1 MNVDMCEILLITSES
16 TDYEFPG
23 SIWDACVC
31 LVMYLGTNSKEEG
44 LLKTA
49 LIMGKVP

>member
-23 SIWDACVC
+23 SIFI
-31 LVMYLGTNSKEEG
+31 E
-44 LLKTA
+44 LLKF
-49 LIMGKVP
+49 